1 MIYVLHLSLINL
13 YYGSLNDVPLKI
25 GPEKIEVPSLSKTLK
40 NRMLFSHIPTC
51 YKKFIAE
58 RKRERERQINNTFS

>member
-1 MIYVLHLSLINL
+1 MIYVLHLSLVHP

-40 NRMLFSHIPTC
+40 NWMLFSHIPTC

-58 RKRERERQINNTFS
+58 RKRKTDK